1 VRHRQDN
8 AHLEALRQIYCEH
21 HALVRAVVVG
31 RGVPEAAVDDVV
43 HDAFL
48 AIHRRLDDRPDSV
61 SVRQWVVAMTR
72 NVAFSHRRG
81 AARRQRRLTE
91 LPAPGPSLP
100 LSVEMLDARRAW
112 GVVSAFLEEIPPAQ
126 REVFMLCQLQ
136 GLSLTEVAQVLGCS
150 PNTVG
155 SRLRLA
161 RTKFAR
167 HFPEAAGIGDHAAL
181 LRTAARGAAPTPSER
196 RSALAVLMA
205 QVTTARTAA
214 VTLSIPSAVW
224 HVLGGM
230 LAAGAVLGAVFL
242 FVQRKPAAGSDR
254 PSIAIPSASP
264 RADAAPP
271 AVPVAAG
278 TSAQRETGAPPSP
291 RESRP
296 TVTVGAAATV
306 AAAAPARAPTRSA
319 PAGLPGAHASATPD
333 DRSATRDDRSA
344 GRSSETP
351 AEHASDDLAEQ
362 TRLLQRARRSLDGG
376 DPARAAELLRQ
387 HAHAFA
393 ASPLAPERTRLEIAV
408 QCALGH
414 RQAAI
419 ALARRL
425 VGIQPPN
432 PVCPE

>member
-1 VRHRQDN
+1 MRYRQDN
-8 AHLEALRQIYCEH
+8 AHLEVLRQIYREH

-48 AIHRRLDDRPDSV
+48 AIHRRLDDRPESV
-61 SVRQWVVAMTR
+61 SVRQWVVAITR

-100 LSVEMLDARRAW
+100 LSAEVLDARRAW
-112 GVVSAFLEEIPPAQ
+112 GVVSAFLEAIPPAQ

-136 GLSLTEVAQVLGCS
+136 GLSITEVAEVLGCN

-181 LRTAARGAAPTPSER
+181 LRTAARGAAPTPSQR

-205 QVTTARTAA
+205 QASTGRTTA
-214 VTLSIPSAVW
+214 VTLSLPSAVW

-230 LAAGAVLGAVFL
+230 LAAGAVLGTVLL
-242 FVQRKPAAGSDR
+242 FVHRKPAPGSDR

-264 RADAAPP
+264 PADAVPP
-271 AVPVAAG
+271 
-278 TSAQRETGAPPSP
+278 TP
-291 RESRP
+291 REALP
-296 TVTVGAAATV
+296 TVTAGAAATV
-306 AAAAPARAPTRSA
+306 ATTAPARAPTRSA
-319 PAGLPGAHASATPD
+319 PAGLPAAHA
-333 DRSATRDDRSA
+333 SATRDDRSA

-376 DPARAAELLRQ
+376 DPAGAAELLRE
-387 HAHAFA
+387 HTHAFA
-393 ASPLAPERTRLEIAV
+393 SSPLAPERTRLEIAV

-425 VGIQPPN
+425 EGIQPPN